1 MSHILKNCS
10 TFQKVS
16 DSKNQKKKILI
27 SKNTNKLQI
36 RVYTKCKITLGHEKI
51 NLRSER
57 AGGPRVP
64 GPPRREQAQAR
75 AASKTLASEHPKN
88 SKAKN

>member
-1 MSHILKNCS
+1 MRNSKFKQVQNKKKTTHILRMH
-10 TFQKVS
+10 T
-16 DSKNQKKKILI
+16 
-27 SKNTNKLQI
+27 
-36 RVYTKCKITLGHEKI
+36 TKCKITLGHEKI